1 MTEQRTS
8 MGRITIPF
16 VVVALSMA
24 AANYGF
30 QAIDAALWDV
40 AFERTWFQ
48 VIALAVAWNGVLLAI
63 RAS

>member
-40 AFERTWFQ
+40 AFE
-48 VIALAVAWNGVLLAI
+48 LPD
-63 RAS
+63 